1 MTNNITT
8 VIKIC
13 RNWKSKNCEFKN
25 LLKVSISWNMKQ
37 KIYEILTSPKI
48 QTKGVILNNY
58 IDYIDCFLTDFCAR
72 PLSSAQL
79 TYLVCSYFSG
89 QKNKFVHL
97 FFGRSFGMTILFRDL
112 LTFKALHLSLSPFL
126 PNNQGRIA
134 RQSNL
139 R

>member
-1 MTNNITT
+1 MAIL
-8 VIKIC
+8 I
-13 RNWKSKNCEFKN
+13 
-25 LLKVSISWNMKQ
+25 KVSMKQ

-89 QKNKFVHL
+89 
-97 FFGRSFGMTILFRDL
+97 
-112 LTFKALHLSLSPFL
+112 
-126 PNNQGRIA
+126 
-134 RQSNL
+134 
-139 R
+139 

>member
-1 MTNNITT
+1 
-8 VIKIC
+8 
-13 RNWKSKNCEFKN
+13 
-25 LLKVSISWNMKQ
+25 MKQ

-89 QKNKFVHL
+89 
-97 FFGRSFGMTILFRDL
+97 
-112 LTFKALHLSLSPFL
+112 
-126 PNNQGRIA
+126 
-134 RQSNL
+134 
-139 R
+139 